1 MLRHAV
7 HGAARGAGLD
17 ERLICELMGHGGD
30 GRTEAQPLPNVGYR
44 HADGRIRRML
54 VVAPGFVD
62 EDVGRSVVS
71 RLVGAELVAEAG
83 DEPRGVLAPIAEPDP
98 MLARYRGEG
107 RWSTTAT
114 PVVLPGWDSL
124 RGRPRPERSARRL
137 LRRADI
143 SEALLERA
151 AFSRWPRLRGS
162 AHPLSYRRPRHLARH
177 PCLHLS
183 VEWTEP
189 VRGPLALGAGTGYG
203 LGLFVPVGEEFL
215 GQSLEVTSKEVE
227 SAGVA
232 REGDR
237 IHSSPRAGVWR

>member
-1 MLRHAV
+1 MERHAV
-7 HGAARGAGLD
+7 RGAAKGAGLD
-17 ERLICELMGHGGD
+17 QRLICELMGPGGD
-30 GRTEAQPLPNVGYR
+30 GRIEAQPLPNVGYR

-62 EDVGRSVVS
+62 EEVCRSVVS
-71 RLVGAELVAEAG
+71 RLVGAALVAEAG

-98 MLARYRGEG
+98 MLARYRGG
-107 RWSTTAT
+107 GA
-114 PVVLPGWDSL
+114 VVDDSDPGGAAGVGWPSRSPAPGALGEKAPSPCRHL
-124 RGRPRPERSARRL
+124 RGASRARRVF
-137 LRRADI
+137 AMP
-143 SEALLERA
+143 
-151 AFSRWPRLRGS
+151 PRLRGS

-227 SAGVA
+227 PAGVA
-232 REGDR
+232 REGDGIR
-237 IHSSPRAGVWR
+237 SSLRA